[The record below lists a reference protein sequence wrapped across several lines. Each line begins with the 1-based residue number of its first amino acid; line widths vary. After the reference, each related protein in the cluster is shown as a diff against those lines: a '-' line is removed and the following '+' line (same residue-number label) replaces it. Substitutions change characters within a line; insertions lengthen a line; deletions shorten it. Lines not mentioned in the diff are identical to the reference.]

1 MENLIQQEEKLLE
14 QLKIDND
21 VINHLLFHKS
31 LIDEKDDATKINRY
45 IDMLQKTDE
54 GEHISIEDPFER
66 SIAIAFELVLQQHLN
81 PWDIDLV
88 NFSTMYLKR
97 AKEEKIDLITAGR
110 IIYMAWKVLK
120 LQSNDLVVTIES
132 QREKLEPFG
141 WGDIPTEMWLTKDD
155 AYSYTNLVMNM
166 PQSPLEEPIRRNAKR
181 KVTLMELL
189 NAFDQARKESE
200 EHQLLEQQRIEE
212 RERLALLARKRMKGT
227 AIEDHLEEDVET
239 IWKRIKDLSKK
250 TMTLTEICEKDD
262 REEVIKVLISIL
274 FLAYDNKILVYQ
286 KEFPYGK
293 IFIKNIGFS

>member
-1 MENLIQQEEKLLE
+1 ME

-21 VINHLLFHKS
+21 VINHLLFHKA
-31 LIDEKDDATKINRY
+31 LIDEKDDATKISHY
-45 IDMLQKTDE
+45 IDMLQKADE

-66 SIAIAFELVLQQHLN
+66 SIAIAFELVIQQHLN

-88 NFSTMYLKR
+88 NFSTIYLKK

-120 LQSNDLVVTIES
+120 LQSNDLVVSMES
-132 QREKLEPFG
+132 QKEKYEPFG

-166 PQSPLEEPIRRNAKR
+166 PESPLEEPIRRNAKR
-181 KVTLMELL
+181 KVTLMELI

-200 EHQLLEQQRIEE
+200 EHLLIEQQRQEE
-212 RERLALLARKRMKGT
+212 RERLTLLARKRMKGT
-227 AIEDHLEEDVET
+227 AIEDHLEEDVKT
-239 IWKRIKDLSKK
+239 IWKRIKDLPKK
-250 TMTLTEICEKDD
+250 TMTLTDICEKDD
-262 REEVIKVLISIL
+262 REELIKVLISIL

-286 KEFPYGK
+286 KKFPYGK
-293 IFIKNIGFS
+293 IFIKNIGYS

>member
-1 MENLIQQEEKLLE
+1 LE

-45 IDMLQKTDE
+45 IEMLQKTDE

-66 SIAIAFELVLQQHLN
+66 SIAIAFELVIQQHLN

-97 AKEEKIDLITAGR
+97 AKDEKIDLITAGR

-120 LQSNDLVVTIES
+120 LQSNDLVVTMES
-132 QREKLEPFG
+132 QKEKYEPFG

-166 PQSPLEEPIRRNAKR
+166 PESPLEEPIRRNSKR
-181 KVTLMELL
+181 KVTLMELI

-200 EHQLLEQQRIEE
+200 EHQLLEQQRLEE
-212 RERLALLARKRMKGT
+212 RERLIILARKRMKGT

-239 IWKRIKDLSKK
+239 IWKRIKDLQKK
-250 TMTLTEICEKDD
+250 TMTLTEICEKDN

-293 IFIKNIGFS
+293 IFIKNIGYS

>member
-1 MENLIQQEEKLLE
+1 ME

-21 VINHLLFHKS
+21 VINHLLFHKA

-54 GEHISIEDPFER
+54 GEHISIKDPFER
-66 SIAIAFELVLQQHLN
+66 SIAIAFELVIQQHLN

-88 NFSTMYLKR
+88 NFSTMYLKK
-97 AKEEKIDLITAGR
+97 AKQEKIDLITAGR

-120 LQSNDLVVTIES
+120 LQSNDLVISMES
-132 QREKLEPFG
+132 QKEKYEPFG

-155 AYSYTNLVMNM
+155 DYSYTNLVMNM
-166 PQSPLEEPIRRNAKR
+166 PESPLEEPIRRNAKR
-181 KVTLMELL
+181 KVTLIELL

-200 EHQLLEQQRIEE
+200 EHQILEQQRQEE
-212 RERLALLARKRMKGT
+212 RERLDILARSRMKGT

-239 IWKRIKDLSKK
+239 IWNRIKDLSKK
-250 TMTLTEICEKDD
+250 TMTLTEICEKDS

-293 IFIKNIGFS
+293 IFIKNNEYS